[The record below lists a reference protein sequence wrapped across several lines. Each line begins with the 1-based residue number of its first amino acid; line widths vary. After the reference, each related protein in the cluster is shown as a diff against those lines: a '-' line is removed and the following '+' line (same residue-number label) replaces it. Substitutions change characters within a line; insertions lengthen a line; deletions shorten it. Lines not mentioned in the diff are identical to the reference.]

1 MIRRPAVAG
10 QFYPDQPEYLRQVIE
25 GFLKAEG
32 EPIQALAV
40 VAPHAGY
47 IYSGALAGRV
57 MASVQVPDTVVIL
70 GPNHSGLGADQA
82 IMTEGQWATP
92 LGNVSLDTGLA
103 RLILD
108 QAPDLTDDARAHARE
123 HSLEVQV
130 PILLGRN
137 PDLKIVPICQSY
149 TDFQTCRRI
158 GQGIA
163 AAIQESRGQGGD
175 VLIVASSD
183 MTHFESAESARQK
196 DELAIARILAMDP
209 EGLLSTVRSHGISMC
224 GVVPTTTALVAAQE
238 LGATQARLI
247 DYTNSGEVNRD
258 YQSVVGYAG
267 VVVN

>member
-1 MIRRPAVAG
+1 MIRHPAVAG
-10 QFYPDQPEYLRQVIE
+10 QFYPDQPDYLRQVIDD
-25 GFLKAEG
+25 FLVAEG
-32 EPIQALAV
+32 EPIPALAV

-57 MASVQVPDTVVIL
+57 MASVQVPDAVVIL
-70 GPNHSGLGADQA
+70 GPNHSGLGAGQA

-92 LGNVSLDTGLA
+92 LGNVPLDTALA

-108 QAPDLTDDARAHARE
+108 RAPDLTEDARAHARE

-130 PILLGRN
+130 PLLLRRN

-149 TDFQTCRRI
+149 ADFETCRGI

-163 AAIQESRGQGGD
+163 RAVREYERQI
-175 VLIVASSD
+175 LIVASTD
-183 MTHFESAESARQK
+183 MTHFESAEGARQK
-196 DELAIARILAMDP
+196 DELAIARILALDP
-209 EGLLSTVRSHGISMC
+209 EGLLQTVRGHQISMC
-224 GVVPTTTALVAAQE
+224 GVIPTTTALVAALD
-238 LGATQARLI
+238 LGASRAKLI

-267 VVVN
+267 VVVD